1 MRLTWPRAATI
12 IAGVF
17 GSLGLPEILFIL
29 VIALL
34 VFGPSRLPEVGRTLG
49 KAMREF
55 RRATSDLKRSVEVEM
70 SREPDAGEERSNTE
84 PPGESPSG

>member
-1 MRLTWPRAATI
+1 M
-12 IAGVF
+12 F

-34 VFGPSRLPEVGRTLG
+34 VFGPRRLPEVGRTLG

-55 RRATSDLKRSVEVEM
+55 RRATTDLKRSVEVEM
-70 SREPDAGEERSNTE
+70 SREPEPDEERVPKG
-84 PPGESPSG
+84 PPPDPASE